1 MKAIV
6 ETAVRRKVT
15 VIMVT
20 IAVMVF
26 GVISLMRL
34 KTNLLPELTYP
45 SVTIKTEYLQAAPSE
60 VESLITKP
68 LEEALGIVK
77 NIRRI
82 SSTSSTGISEILL
95 EFNWGTD
102 IDLAIMDIR
111 EKTDAVELPF
121 KAKRPIVLRFDPSFE
136 PVIRIGAV
144 AVDEKSRGQQDF
156 QETLSR
162 LRLFSEESV
171 KKSID
176 TVAGVAAVKVSGGLK
191 TNIQVQLDQQKLARH
206 NLTLEAIN
214 SQISSENIDTSGGIL
229 KEGDL
234 QFLLKSVNRFK
245 TIDDIEKIVISNQ
258 DGIPVLL
265 KDISLVRKGFKKQKA
280 ITRLNGEEAVEI
292 AVYKEGDANIV
303 AVATSVL
310 SAIEQIEKT
319 LPADIRLEVL
329 SNQAI
334 FIQNAV
340 SDVMVTGIIGGILA
354 VIILYTFLKNLW
366 ATIIIS
372 FSIPVS
378 VIATFNLMYG
388 NNVTLNIMSL
398 GGITLGIG
406 MLLDNS
412 IVVLENVHRH
422 LEKGVD
428 AVLAATKGAGEVIS
442 AVTASTLTTIAVF
455 FPMVFVEGI
464 AGQLFRDQA
473 LTITFSLVASLL
485 VALTLIPMLAALGKN
500 YGQSSR
506 ASSGFMPG
514 IVKKRSFGP
523 GKLFIILVKGL
534 LWLLKPVTKG
544 IQLTYSLV
552 EKWYMPLLRWSL
564 KNKAVVLSIGIG
576 MFAGTLFLVPKLGVE
591 LIPAMAQNE
600 FKISIELP
608 PGTPIRKTDEVIAG
622 VQKSIAEIPEVKS
635 SFSMSG
641 SGNRFSSGQ
650 GKKGENKGEV
660 SVLLATNNERPEYAV
675 IGSIRAKLQQVPGI
689 DYKIK
694 KPSLFSLRT
703 PLEIEISGFNLDL
716 LKSIS
721 NHLVVDMSASGLFK
735 DIRSS
740 VDEGQPELQI
750 RFDKD
755 KLASLGLQAYEI
767 AQRIMYRVQGN
778 VPTKFSDKEQKID
791 IHVNAV
797 NTGESSLNEI
807 NRLVINPEHTNPL
820 SLDSVSTIKEA
831 TSPGE
836 IKRIDQNRVAVI
848 SADYTTNDLGTAVKG
863 IHAIIDEL
871 VIPPGIT
878 IDVSGQ
884 NQEMEKSFA
893 SLKMAL
899 LLAVFLV
906 YLVMASQFESFIHPL
921 VILFSIPLSLI
932 GAVLA
937 LYLTGSKISVIVF
950 IGAILLAGIVVNN
963 AIVLIDKINQL
974 RAEGSLK
981 LDAIMEAGRMRL
993 RPILMTTLTTALGLI
1008 PMALGVGEGSEIRSP
1023 MAVTVIGG
1031 LLGSTLLTLVIIPTV
1046 YSLVDRRA

>member
-1 MKAIV
+1 MKTIV

-26 GVISLMRL
+26 GAISLMRL

-82 SSTSSTGISEILL
+82 SSTSSTGMSEILL
-95 EFNWGTD
+95 EFNWGTN

-111 EKTDAVELPF
+111 EKADAVELPF

-136 PVIRIGAV
+136 PVIRIGV
-144 AVDEKSRGQQDF
+144 VSYEKKREKQQDF

-176 TVAGVAAVKVSGGLK
+176 TVPGVAAVKVSGGLK
-191 TNIQVQLDQQKLARH
+191 TNIQVQLDQQKLVRH
-206 NLTLEAIN
+206 HLTLEAIN
-214 SQISSENIDTSGGIL
+214 SQISSENIDSSGGIL
-229 KEGDL
+229 KEGRQ

-245 TIDDIEKIVISNQ
+245 TLDDIEKIVISNQ
-258 DGIPVLL
+258 NDIPVFLR
-265 KDISLVRKGFKKQKA
+265 DISKIQNGFKKQKA

-303 AVATSVL
+303 EVATVVL
-310 SAIEQIEKT
+310 ETIKQIEKT
-319 LPADIRLEVL
+319 LPSDIRLEVL
-329 SNQAI
+329 SNQAV

-340 SDVMVTGIIGGILA
+340 SDVMVTGLIGGILA

-366 ATIIIS
+366 ATVIIS

-388 NNVTLNIMSL
+388 NGVTLNIMSL

-464 AGQLFRDQA
+464 AGQLFKDQA
-473 LTITFSLVASLL
+473 LTITFSLITSLV
-485 VALTLIPMLAALGKN
+485 VALTLIPMLAAQGKSDA
-500 YGQSSR
+500 QLSVPSSDPVLK
-506 ASSGFMPG
+506 GDL
-514 IVKKRSFGP
+514 KRSAGFKKMFP
-523 GKLFIILVKGL
+523 FVVKGL
-534 LWLLKPVTKG
+534 FLIFKPLIMG
-544 IQLTYSLV
+544 IQAIYGLI
-552 EKWYMPLLRWSL
+552 EKWYLPLLGWSL
-564 KNKAVVLSIGIG
+564 KHKTVVLSVGIG
-576 MFAGTLFLVPKLGVE
+576 MFAFTLFLVPKLGVE
-591 LIPAMAQNE
+591 LIPSLAQNE
-600 FKISIELP
+600 FKISVELP

-622 VQKSIAEIPEVKS
+622 IQKSVAEIPEVKS

-641 SGNRFSSGQ
+641 SGNRFSSGK
-650 GKKGENKGEV
+650 GKKGENKGEI
-660 SVLLATNNERPEYAV
+660 SVLLVNDSKRPEDAV
-675 IGSIRAKLQQVPGI
+675 IGSIRKSLQRVPGI
-689 DYKIK
+689 EYKIE
-694 KPSLFSLRT
+694 KPSLFSLKT
-703 PLEIEISGFNLDL
+703 PLEIEISGYNLDL
-716 LKSIS
+716 LQEIGSR
-721 NHLVVDMSASGLFK
+721 LVADMSAGGLFK

-750 RFDKD
+750 HFDKD
-755 KLASLGLQAYEI
+755 KLASLKLQPYEI
-767 AQRIMYRVQGN
+767 AQRIMYQVQGN
-778 VPTKFSDKEQKID
+778 VPTKFSNKEQKID

-797 NTGESSLNEI
+797 DTRESSVNEI
-807 NRLVINPEHTNPL
+807 NRLIINPEHINPL
-820 SLDSVSTIKEA
+820 SLDSVATIKEA

-836 IKRIDQNRVAVI
+836 IKRVDQHRVAII
-848 SADYTTNDLGTAVKG
+848 SADYTTTDLGTAVKG
-863 IHAIIDEL
+863 IYAIVNQL

-963 AIVLIDKINQL
+963 AIVLIDKINQF
-974 RAEGSLK
+974 RAEGTTKS
-981 LDAIMEAGRMRL
+981 DAIMEAGKMRL
-993 RPILMTTLTTALGLI
+993 RPILMTTLTTTLGLI
-1008 PMALGVGEGSEIRSP
+1008 PMALGAGEGSEIRSP

-1031 LLGSTLLTLVIIPTV
+1031 LLGSTLLTLVIVPTV
-1046 YSLVDRRA
+1046 YSLVDRKS